1 MNKLVF
7 LASALMFAVLL
18 IATPENLVFSHKRQ
32 EGFKQSNIN
41 INIIALLPQPTMLRE
56 VEVEVVHVW

>member
-7 LASALMFAVLL
+7 LASAQMFAVLL
-18 IATPENLVFSHKRQ
+18 MAAPENLVFSHKQQ

-41 INIIALLPQPTMLRE
+41 INIIAIATTIDNVTRG
-56 VEVEVVHVW
+56 